1 MTLNHQDSQTK
12 MMFESSSS
20 SSTTTPVSI
29 LSLDQRDSS
38 LHKLKSSIE
47 ANTETRNDQN
57 LSEYEKLRAR
67 NIERNNKR
75 MVTLG
80 LMTEEEALLANQKA
94 WEKTNDDLEAIMK
107 FKDDRT
113 RHQQTN
119 SNRLSTNET
128 LSNRISS
135 NKRNNKID
143 NNRKENN
150 HRGYSSTVND
160 AKSNSRKK
168 EGVRTR
174 SRVLE
179 STIHSNKTKVE
190 GSRKSSRKRA
200 RMPYEVEGIWI

>member
-94 WEKTNDDLEAIMK
+94 WKKTNDDLEASMK
-107 FKDDRT
+107 LKDDRT
-113 RHQQTN
+113 RHQHTN

-128 LSNRISS
+128 LSNRIS

-143 NNRKENN
+143 NDKKEKN
-150 HRGYSSTVND
+150 HRGHSSTVND
-160 AKSNSRKK
+160 AKSNSSKK
-168 EGVRTR
+168 EGIRTR
-174 SRVLE
+174 SRVLV
-179 STIHSNKTKVE
+179 STMHSNKTKVE